1 MPILFY
7 AHVLN
12 PNFYCCIL
20 INKADHT
27 FHFHAYDLKKNNFD
41 QYVAKRNF
49 ICLVYFLLFFFS
61 LFFLAKQK
69 WSTLL

>member
-12 PNFYCCIL
+12 PNFYYCIL

-27 FHFHAYDLKKNNFD
+27 FHFHAYEKKKKTILISKLQKEISF
-41 QYVAKRNF
+41 VWF
-49 ICLVYFLLFFFS
+49 IFSFFFCLFLL
-61 LFFLAKQK
+61 LFLF
-69 WSTLL
+69 